1 MTVTCPGCKATLTIP
16 DDRLPKGKVV
26 TAACP
31 RCKGPISIDMTGG
44 PSQPVSAPTA
54 APSPLTPASPSPQAA
69 PAPSAPAPPP
79 TEDAETFQ
87 ERGQP
92 RALVCIQVPPERQQ
106 VAAFLKEQGYAPHL
120 PKDSAEALERLR
132 FTSYAMVVLREGFDG
147 GEEDA
152 PSVRTYLADMGM
164 TARRNIHVVLIH
176 PELTSNDARMAF
188 AQSADLILNPTD
200 LPHFEEALRQS
211 KAENEIRYR
220 VLKETLHAA
229 GKG

>member
-44 PSQPVSAPTA
+44 PSQPASAPQVA
-54 APSPLTPASPSPQAA
+54 APAA
-69 PAPSAPAPPP
+69 AAAAPSAPAPPP

-92 RALVCIQVPPERQQ
+92 RALVCVQGPPERQQ
-106 VAAFLKEQGYAPHL
+106 VVAFLKEQGYAPHQ

-132 FTSYAMVVLREGFDG
+132 FSSYAMVVLQEGFDTG
-147 GEEDA
+147 DEDS

-164 TARRNIHVVLIH
+164 GARRNIHVVLIH

-188 AQSADLILNPTD
+188 AQSVDLVLNPQD

-211 KAENEIRYR
+211 KAESEIRYR